1 MRCIL
6 ASLHSSPSL
15 PSLSLLSI
23 MSSPAPELKLSNK
36 LSLDSVDVRGKRV
49 LMRVDFNVPLD
60 KKTGTVSDPLR
71 IIEAMPS
78 IRYILD
84 RGAKSLVLMSHLG
97 RPDGKVQAKYSMAP
111 VVPVL
116 EKALGGRKVLFL
128 KDCVGPEVEAAC
140 ANPAPGSVILLENL
154 RFHLEEEGSAKG
166 ADGKKI
172 KADKEATKAFRASL
186 TKLGD
191 VYVNDAFGTAHRA
204 HSSMV
209 GVTLPIRAS
218 GFLLQKELAAFARV
232 LEAPQR
238 PYLAI
243 LGGAKVKD
251 KIQLIDNLLDKV
263 CRNTHTYTH
272 CDLLSPGRLDSQA
285 HCICLSAGLCP
296 GRRDD
301 HRRRH
306 GLHVQA
312 GARRCRH
319 RQIALRRGGC
329 KDRAGPCGQGE
340 GEGREAAPPLRL
352 PHRRQ
357 VRQVRQIGRHDRQDG
372 HSCRMAGARLW
383 SAELEGVRAGNLES

>member
-1 MRCIL
+1 
-6 ASLHSSPSL
+6 
-15 PSLSLLSI
+15 
-23 MSSPAPELKLSNK
+23 MSSPAPVELKLSNK
-36 LSLDSVDVRGKRV
+36 LSLDSIDVRGKRV

-60 KKTGTVSDPLR
+60 KKSGKVSDPLR

-78 IRYILD
+78 INYILE

-116 EKALGGRKVLFL
+116 EKALGGNRKVLFL
-128 KDCVGPEVEAAC
+128 KDCVGAEVEAAC
-140 ANPAPGSVILLENL
+140 ANPAPGTVILLENL

-186 TKLGD
+186 TRLGD

-218 GFLLQKELAAFARV
+218 GFLLQKELKAFSRV

-251 KIQLIDNLLDKV
+251 KIQV
-263 CRNTHTYTH
+263 CSHAIHRARIMATRAIESASRA
-272 CDLLSPGRLDSQA
+272 LSNVLGS
-285 HCICLSAGLCP
+285 
-296 GRRDD
+296 
-301 HRRRH
+301 
-306 GLHVQA
+306 
-312 GARRCRH
+312 
-319 RQIALRRGGC
+319 
-329 KDRAGPCGQGE
+329 
-340 GEGREAAPPLRL
+340 
-352 PHRRQ
+352 
-357 VRQVRQIGRHDRQDG
+357 
-372 HSCRMAGARLW
+372 
-383 SAELEGVRAGNLES
+383 